1 LIIRSETAAIHGSGG
16 QVCGKAADSVGAA
29 PICHGNPR
37 LAYLLGILS
46 KPLK

>member
-1 LIIRSETAAIHGSGG
+1 LIIRSKTAAIHESGG
-16 QVCGKAADSVGAA
+16 QVCGKAAVSIGAA
-29 PICHGNPR
+29 PIFHGNPE